1 MKFRVDSIRELDKFI
16 AALTPSSLPLLLLLP
31 LLVPVLCTREEKKL
45 FRRFR
50 SRKIEDF

>member
-1 MKFRVDSIRELDKFI
+1 MKFRVEDSIRELDKFI
-16 AALTPSSLPLLLLLP
+16 AALTPSSLLLLL

-50 SRKIEDF
+50 FRKIEHF

>member
-1 MKFRVDSIRELDKFI
+1 MKFRVEDSIRELDKFI
-16 AALTPSSLPLLLLLP
+16 AALTPSSLLLL

-50 SRKIEDF
+50 SRKIEHF